1 MKKLIFPLI
10 YIISFFFP
18 LHSVAVENEMVIA
31 QMNSCVN
38 TLTNIINNKSMTV
51 LEHETDQLLN
61 NFTMQ
66 QLVGLPEIADFRID
80 LIDGIGKLGITEEE
94 RGLLKR
100 LNSIKQDN
108 LKWQV
113 FSNALNNTMMI
124 TGGGNIGVQ
133 AGFQALVTAARAGV
147 EYKVAQNDMQ
157 MEELQ
162 AMWDLRKDDLK
173 TFIELRKQALGII
186 FSLYQKYNLKESDRL
201 TEQTSQQFQKIITD
215 PDAKR
220 MVRLLLDNSSKYS
233 HIADYYYYLG
243 MGYIDMNNIPK
254 AMEAFNKYEAL
265 YNKAPIYRIN
275 EKSGIIS
282 LTRLA
287 YLDKLSTAEI
297 ERELEN
303 AQKNLPSNTMAL
315 IQCAVVYDTVLKNP
329 KKALSVL
336 RSALDDENTSDKA
349 AIIIAG
355 SLILP
360 KVSSQSQEHKDFLSA
375 YSNQKTIDFDA
386 ALNICIANKHN
397 IFKFLDNNFII
408 TELCYNPWFFGKA
421 ELNDEILISVPKR
434 YSLDLSKIQMYVEE
448 RKNDNITV
456 TQYILKDAKSI
467 SLKKI
472 DKVNA
477 FKHNPNLKYLYMESA
492 GIDIFKVKTNLNY
505 NSILKEDF
513 PRQSEF
519 LLTESDLKDIVK
531 FLQKNEDKSTSNELI
546 AEKIK
551 TKNKSILEKGI
562 KLMFPED
569 YEANSLYRHFKDQS
583 DATYIK
589 FIFDD
594 SRKLIVCYK
603 LDKENEKLLPC
614 YTQYQGKIYF
624 VNKLYL
630 QEFGYAPVI
639 PLTTDQNKQSSTPQ
653 TKPETE
659 STQPKPDVKKEQSK
673 QEEKSEKP
681 WWKFWG
687 SDDEPQKTVETKKV
701 ETKPQAKSET
711 KATQSKSEVK
721 KEQSKQE
728 EKSEKP
734 WWKFWSSDDEPQKAA
749 ETKKIETESLAK
761 PETKAAQPKSEVKKE
776 QPKQEEK
783 SEKPWWK
790 FWGSDVEPQ
799 KTAETKK
806 IETESQA
813 KPETKATQ
821 SKSEVNKEQIKH
833 EEMSEKPWWRF
844 WGDKQ
849 EKKNN

>member
-18 LHSVAVENEMVIA
+18 LHSFAVENEMVIA

-61 NFTMQ
+61 NLTMQ

-147 EYKVAQNDMQ
+147 EYKVAQNNMQ

-173 TFIELRKQALGII
+173 TFVELRKQALGII

-201 TEQTSQQFQKIITD
+201 TEQTSQQFQKIISD

-287 YLDKLSTAEI
+287 YLDKLSAAEI

-397 IFKFLDNNFII
+397 IFKFLDNNFKI

-448 RKNDNITV
+448 RKKDNITV
-456 TQYILKDAKSI
+456 TQYRLKDAKSI
-467 SLKKI
+467 SLEKI

-492 GIDIFKVKTNLNY
+492 GIDIFKVKPNLNY

-519 LLTESDLKDIVK
+519 LLTEGDLKDIVK

-546 AEKIK
+546 AEKVK
-551 TKNKSILEKGI
+551 TKDKSIVEYGI
-562 KLMFPED
+562 LLKYPIH
-569 YEANSLYRHFKDQS
+569 YEAYSLYKHFKDQP

-589 FIFDD
+589 FVFDD

-603 LDKENEKLLPC
+603 FDKENEKLAPC

-624 VNKLYL
+624 VNKSYL
-630 QEFGYAPVI
+630 KEFGYSS
-639 PLTTDQNKQSSTPQ
+639 TTPIQNKQTSRPQ
-653 TKPETE
+653 AKPDTKA
-659 STQPKPDVKKEQSK
+659 TQPKPEVKKEQSK

-687 SDDEPQKTVETKKV
+687 SDDESQKASETKKA
-701 ETKPQAKSET
+701 EPKPQAKPYT
-711 KATQSKSEVK
+711 KTTQPKPEVK
-721 KEQSKQE
+721 KEQPKQE
-728 EKSEKP
+728 ENSEKP
-734 WWKFWSSDDEPQKAA
+734 WWKFWGSDDESQKAS
-749 ETKKIETESLAK
+749 ETKKAEPKPQAK
-761 PETKAAQPKSEVKKE
+761 PDTKTTQSKPEVKKEQPKQEEKPEKPWWKFWGSDDKSQKASETKKVEPKPQAKPDTKTTQSKPEVKKE

-783 SEKPWWK
+783 SEKSWWK
-790 FWGSDVEPQ
+790 FWGSDNE
-799 KTAETKK
+799 
-806 IETESQA
+806 
-813 KPETKATQ
+813 
-821 SKSEVNKEQIKH
+821 
-833 EEMSEKPWWRF
+833 
-844 WGDKQ
+844 
-849 EKKNN
+849 